1 MFEKPRRG
9 RQARNFTKNVP
20 NRLPN
25 RYFRKIDVGCPCL
38 VIGELIFTL
47 FFILNMA
54 SLDSSYRASKSRK
67 NADTGGWKRSG
78 NIFPANI
85 YFCRF
90 FSLLPPLFDK
100 HSGCMLLYK
109 LTSQKNPKSWNV
121 LTTQVACYRNSC
133 KLPDIIW
140 PSLGNQNIQA

>member
-85 YFCRF
+85 YFCSF

-100 HSGCMLLYK
+100 HSGCYCINWHRRK
-109 LTSQKNPKSWNV
+109 TPNPETFWQRRSR
-121 LTTQVACYRNSC
+121 LIRNSC

-140 PSLGNQNIQA
+140 PTLGNQNIQA